1 MKSRAQATGEDFFLI
16 RKIFE
21 LTFHLTERSV
31 QHVGLVYCKNHSKL
45 LENVH
50 PDLDH
55 DPVYFPDVA
64 LSSWDLEK
72 IDPAGEVDDQACDDG
87 WEYVKEHKDE
97 QVEDCPPKIINL
109 LPLEIVALDIALWVE
124 SIFKS
129 NDSIGYQGW
138 LR

>member
-1 MKSRAQATGEDFFLI
+1 MEGLFQLLNYLQFQPHSKAVALTTRFVELSQASRFNHQSNWNVKSRAQATGEDFFLI

-55 DPVYFPDVA
+55 DPVFFLLIP
-64 LSSWDLEK
+64 
-72 IDPAGEVDDQACDDG
+72 
-87 WEYVKEHKDE
+87 
-97 QVEDCPPKIINL
+97 II
-109 LPLEIVALDIALWVE
+109 IV
-124 SIFKS
+124 
-129 NDSIGYQGW
+129 
-138 LR
+138 RP